1 MFNLNRYSNII
12 KDTDPIKVYGKVTQ
26 ITGLI
31 IEGHGPGSSIGEI
44 CDIFPKG
51 ASHTVEAEVV
61 GFKGDKIQLM
71 PLGDTRGLSPGSK
84 IMVKTRGAYVK
95 INDNLLGR
103 VIDGLGN
110 PIDGKGEIIDK
121 VEYPIY
127 NAPLNPLDRQR
138 IEKPLD
144 LGIKAMNGLLT
155 CGQGQR
161 LGIFAGSGVGKSVLL
176 GMMAR
181 NTSADV
187 NVIALIGERG
197 REVKEFLE
205 KDLKQDGLA
214 RSVVIVATSD
224 QPPLVRMRG
233 AYIATAIAEYFRD
246 CGKKVLL
253 MMDSVTRFATALREV
268 GLAIGEPPTSKG
280 YTPSVFSVL
289 PKLLERAGTCAGD
302 GNITGLYTVLVEED
316 DMNDPIVDAVRSI
329 LDGHIVLSRDLATHN
344 HYPAIDILRSISR
357 TMIDIV
363 SPEHL
368 SNARRLREVV
378 SRYRKAEDLINIGAY
393 KTGSNMEID
402 FAVSMMDKI
411 NKYLRQGIDEKVKYD
426 DCVKGLH
433 MLFEDKVA
441 A

>member
-1 MFNLNRYSNII
+1 MLNLNKYSSII
-12 KDTDPIKVYGKVTQ
+12 EEIDPIKVYGKVTQ

-31 IEGHGPGSSIGEI
+31 IEGHGPGSSIGEL

-51 ASHTVEAEVV
+51 DANVIEAEVV

-84 IMVKTRGAYVK
+84 IMAKRHRAYVSVG
-95 INDNLLGR
+95 DNLLGR

-110 PIDGKGEIIDK
+110 PIDGKGDITEK
-121 VEYPIY
+121 VAYHIY
-127 NAPLNPLDRQR
+127 NTPLNPLDRRR

-181 NTSADV
+181 NTAADV

-205 KDLKQDGLA
+205 KDLKKDGLA

-246 CGKKVLL
+246 CGKRVLL

-268 GLAIGEPPTSKG
+268 GLAIGEPPTTKG

-289 PKLLERAGTCAGD
+289 PKLLERAGTCAGE

-329 LDGHIVLSRDLATHN
+329 LDGHIVLSRELATHN
-344 HYPAIDILRSISR
+344 HYPSIDILRSISR

-368 SNARRLREVV
+368 GYARRLREVV

-393 KTGSNMEID
+393 KTGSNAEID
-402 FAVSMMDKI
+402 FAISMMDRI
-411 NKYLRQGIDEKVKYD
+411 NKYLRQGIDEKVNFD
-426 DCVKGLH
+426 SSIKGLRK
-433 MLFEDKVA
+433 LFEDKA
-441 A
+441 AS